1 MGHAY
6 ADVTVYCKDS
16 SFSRKLRLLVDTGS
30 THTWIGNGILKELSV
45 EPLRER
51 EFRTVEGRKPKRQIG
66 EALIEVNGQKATTIV
81 VFAEREDESV
91 LGVYALEGLGLELD
105 PTSNRLKKVKAIL
118 AV

>member
-1 MGHAY
+1 MGHMY
-6 ADVTVYCKDS
+6 AEVTVYSKDS
-16 SFSRKLRLLVDTGS
+16 SRSKKLRLLVDTGS
-30 THTWIGNGILKELSV
+30 TYTWIGKGILRGLSV

-66 EALIEVNGQKATTIV
+66 EALIEVNGEKATTIV

-105 PTSNRLKKVKAIL
+105 PTSNKLKKVKAIL